1 MKCLK
6 WAAVVALS
14 VLSVN
19 TFATDITGE
28 VIMDNYI
35 GAGNSNDVYGN
46 EHVYDIDKMIVD
58 RDIVGGTTTLS
69 IDIFT
74 SFYNN
79 NYEYSGGYNRIR
91 LGDLFMSADDSLNGT
106 DVTPWDP
113 TGTGKFGTDR
123 FTDSAS
129 ASNTGTNW
137 NYVYDLSGQRKNVY
151 SEYGQL
157 KTDFGSNQVY
167 SSTDWHGSSART
179 NQAVMLVDDNS
190 DTKVGDQ
197 SRWDLYH
204 NVVSYTKNGIDYGKL
219 SLSFDVTGTDL
230 ATANQIA
237 FRWAMTCA
245 NDIIEGLAS
254 FDTQSPRPGDG
265 TTVPE
270 PSTIILMLLAMAGL
284 IYRKKESF

>member
-1 MKCLK
+1 MKFSK
-6 WAAVVALS
+6 FIAAVTFS
-14 VLSVN
+14 VLSIN
-19 TFATDITGE
+19 TFATDISGE
-28 VIMDNYI
+28 VIMDNYV

-46 EHVYDIDKMIVD
+46 NHVYDIDKMIVD
-58 RDIVGGTTTLS
+58 RDVSGGVTTLS
-69 IDIFT
+69 VDIFT

-79 NYEYSGGYNRIR
+79 NYQYSGGNSRIR
-91 LGDLFMSADDSLNGT
+91 LGDLFMSADDNLNGT
-106 DVTPWDP
+106 DVSPWDP
-113 TGTGKFGTDR
+113 SGTGKFGTDR
-123 FTDSAS
+123 FTDTAS

-137 NYVYDLSGQRKNVY
+137 NYAYDLSGQRKNVY

-157 KTDFGSNQVY
+157 KTDFGSNQVI

-179 NQAVMLVDDNS
+179 NQAVMLDDGN

-204 NVVSYTKNGIDYGKL
+204 NVVSYTKNGINYGKL

-245 NDIIEGLAS
+245 NDIIEGLAD
-254 FDTQSPRPGDG
+254 FSPNTPPGG
-265 TTVPE
+265 VTVPE
-270 PSTIILMLLAMAGL
+270 PNTIILMLLAMAGL
-284 IYRKKESF
+284 IYRKKVNS